1 MSKSHFNAS
10 IQAEATRAGAAQT
23 ARATLIAEHRKIE
36 YEKSFREAHDAKLAE
51 CIESFASLDESS
63 LFRKSDKD
71 LAHFQATHPAESPQY
86 ALALNEWN
94 RRLVTRQVKATRFS
108 AIVGLIGIVL
118 GSILGWILASYSF
131 KQSHQQFI
139 DYISKS
145 QVHDKASQQPNQQQ
159 QEKNPDHVAPKA
171 AIQPPTESRK

>member
-1 MSKSHFNAS
+1 MSNSHHNAS
-10 IQAEATRAGAAQT
+10 MQAQAARESAAHT
-23 ARATLIAEHRKIE
+23 ARATVIAAQRQIDHD
-36 YEKSFREAHDAKLAE
+36 KSVREAHDAKLAE

-86 ALALNEWN
+86 ALALNERN

-108 AIVGLIGIVL
+108 AIVGLIGIVI

-145 QVHDKASQQPNQQQ
+145 QVQDKAGQQPNQQLLG
-159 QEKNPDHVAPKA
+159 KNPDHVAPKTSN
-171 AIQPPTESRK
+171 QPHTDSSK